1 MRLYLL
7 FHLLL
12 LIIIFVHLSVI
23 AVVCYFNVYKLIIRD
38 LANIYLF
45 KVNSRTLEKE
55 LNFLFFL
62 TAIWL
67 PHGQLW
73 AILKEAA

>member
-23 AVVCYFNVYKLIIRD
+23 AVVCYFSVYKLIIRD

-67 PHGQLW
+67 PDGQLW